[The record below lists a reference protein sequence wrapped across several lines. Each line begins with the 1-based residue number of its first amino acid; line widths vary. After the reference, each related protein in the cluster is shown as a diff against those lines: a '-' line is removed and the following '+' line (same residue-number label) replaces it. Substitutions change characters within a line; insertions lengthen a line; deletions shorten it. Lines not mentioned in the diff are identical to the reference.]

1 MIEISAAAGNIV
13 SVQVDAIVCA
23 ANNEL
28 WMGSGVAGAIKAAGG
43 VVIEEEAMRQGPI
56 PRGEAVVTTAG
67 RLTNCRHVIHAAAMG
82 GTEWIPSPQSI
93 QDATLNSLRRASE
106 QGIASVAFPALGT
119 GVGGFPLGAAA
130 RRMGQA
136 VRDFE
141 GEQPASTVRKVIFVL
156 RDAASLEEFRKGL
169 GEQDTTK

>member
-1 MIEISAAAGNIV
+1 MIEIQPVVGNIV
-13 SVQVDAIVCA
+13 SVQADAIVCA

-82 GTEWIPSPQSI
+82 GAEWIPSPQSI
-93 QDATLNSLRRASE
+93 QDAAINSLRRATE
-106 QGIASVAFPALGT
+106 KGLASVAFPALGT

-130 RRMGQA
+130 RRMAQA

-141 GEQPASTVRKVIFVL
+141 AEQPDSSVHTVFFVL

-169 GEQDTTK
+169 SK